1 MKKIILAGASLNSGN
16 KGVNA
21 LTRGQVMLILDK
33 FGINTEIIILSY
45 TVSEIVT
52 NTVKYNDASV
62 LVKEIPCGKKNLIEA
77 YIKSK
82 TFGENYIIK
91 EIKECDEIW
100 DISEGDSF
108 SDIYGI
114 KRFIQHSLIKLMA
127 IKLNKKLIIMP
138 QTLGPFNSSI
148 VKNTAKKILNKA
160 EYVFVRDEISKK
172 VAVEELGI
180 KREVKFIPD
189 MAFYMQPDNE
199 LNIEKFIDNPNNIK
213 VGINVSALLY
223 NGGYNGKNMFN
234 LKADYKK
241 LIDLLIQRF
250 SKMSNTEIIL
260 IPHVMTKEFEV
271 EDDFRICKKIASDLN
286 SKLKINIKTI
296 DKYYR
301 EDEIKAIISG
311 CDYFIGSRMHACIGA
326 ISTCVPTS
334 PIAYSRKFIGIW
346 DKIGLGYCVTDPREQ
361 SEDEIINSIIDNF
374 NDRMK
379 IKDKLSKEIPLLKE
393 KIETIIDIIEE
404 K

>member
-21 LTRGQVMLILDK
+21 LTRGQIMLILDK
-33 FGINTEIIILSY
+33 YGIDTEIIILSY
-45 TVSEIVT
+45 TVSDKVINE
-52 NTVKYNDASV
+52 VKYRNKTKSII
-62 LVKEIPCGKKNLIEA
+62 EIPCGKKSLLEG
-77 YIKSK
+77 YIKSNMG
-82 TFGENYIIK
+82 FENYIIK
-91 EIKECDEIW
+91 EIKSANEIW

-114 KRFIQHSLIKLMA
+114 KRFTQHSLIKLIT

-138 QTLGPFNSSI
+138 QTLGPFNRRI
-148 VKNTAKKILNKA
+148 VKSVATRILNKSN
-160 EYVFVRDEISKK
+160 YVFVRDELSKK
-172 VAVEELGI
+172 IAKEELGI
-180 KREVKFIPD
+180 KRSIKFIPD

-199 LNIEKFIDNPNNIK
+199 LSIDRFIENKNNIK

-234 LKADYKK
+234 LKVNYKELVDK
-241 LIDLLIQRF
+241 LIEKFATMD
-250 SKMSNTEIIL
+250 STEVIL

-271 EDDFRICKKIASDLN
+271 EDDFRVCKKIAQELSEKLN
-286 SKLKINIKTI
+286 IKVKTI

-301 EDEIKAIISG
+301 EDELKAIISG
-311 CDYFIGSRMHACIGA
+311 CDFFVGSRMHACIGA
-326 ISTCVPTS
+326 ISTHVPTA

-346 DKIGLGYCVTDPREQ
+346 DKIGLAECVTDPREH
-361 SEDEIINSIIDNF
+361 SEAKILESILKSF
-374 NDRMK
+374 EQRK
-379 IKDKLSKEIPLLKE
+379 SIKEKLDLEIPLLKNKIE
-393 KIETIIDIIEE
+393 KIADIIEE

>member
-21 LTRGQVMLILDK
+21 LTRGQVILILDK
-33 FGINTEIIILSY
+33 FGIDTEIVILSY
-45 TVSEIVT
+45 TVSEVVI
-52 NTVKYNDASV
+52 NTVEYNDSSV
-62 LVKEIPCGKKNLIEA
+62 LIKEVPCGKKNLIKA

-82 TFGENYIIK
+82 TFGVNYIIK
-91 EIKECDEIW
+91 EIKESDIVL

-108 SDIYGI
+108 SDIYGA
-114 KRFIQHSLIKLMA
+114 KRFIQHSLLKLTT
-127 IKLNKKLIIMP
+127 IQLKKKLVIMP
-138 QTLGPFNSSI
+138 QTLGPFNRGW
-148 VKNTAKKILNKA
+148 VKNIAKKILNKA
-160 EYVFVRDEISKK
+160 NYVFVRDEISKK
-172 VAVEELGI
+172 VALEELEV
-180 KREVKFIPD
+180 KREIKFIPD
-189 MAFYMQPDNE
+189 MAFYMKPDGK
-199 LNIEKFIDNPNNIK
+199 LKIERFVDNTNNIK

-234 LKADYKK
+234 LKADYKQ
-241 LIDLLIQRF
+241 LIDSLIEDF
-250 SKMSNTEIIL
+250 SKRPNTEVIL

-271 EDDFRICKKIASDLN
+271 EDDFRVCNKIAEELSLKLN
-286 SKLKINIKTI
+286 VKIKTI

-311 CDYFIGSRMHACIGA
+311 CDFFIGSRMHACIGA

-346 DKIGLGYCVTDPREQ
+346 ESIGLGYCVTDPREQ
-361 SEDEIINSIIDNF
+361 NEEEIINSIVANF
-374 NDRMK
+374 NNRMK
-379 IKDKLSKEIPLLKE
+379 IKGKLSKEIPLLKE